1 MSCGGGHIEECKHCK
16 RLFMYS
22 LGSVCNLIKNK
33 LYIHF
38 PIGTLEVVDIDTKK
52 HWFLEPELVLLT
64 CLFIQN
70 LFSIQSTF

>member
-1 MSCGGGHIEECKHCK
+1 MSCGGGGHIEECKHCK

-38 PIGTLEVVDIDTKK
+38 PIGTHVWLYLKVVDIETKNTG
-52 HWFLEPELVLLT
+52 F
-64 CLFIQN
+64 
-70 LFSIQSTF
+70 